1 MVIIFELLFIIWMH
15 RVCIYSKD
23 IEWITGK
30 SPRCARE
37 IIRDIKLLHLKSKH
51 QLVTI
56 EEFCDYMGLPYTVV
70 FNMINKIKGEG

>member
-1 MVIIFELLFIIWMH
+1 MH
-15 RVCIYSKD
+15 RVCIYSKE

-37 IIRDIKLLHLKSKH
+37 ILRDIKLLHHKQKH

-56 EEFCDYMGLPYTVV
+56 KEFCDYMGLPYSEVYE
-70 FNMINKIKGEG
+70 MINTIKTGQ

>member
-1 MVIIFELLFIIWMH
+1 MH
-15 RVCIYSKD
+15 RVCIYTKD

-37 IIRDIKLLHLKSKH
+37 IIRDIKLLHKKKKH

-56 EEFCDYMGLPYTVV
+56 KEFCEYMDLPFGEV
-70 FNMINKIKGEG
+70 FNMINNVKR

>member
-1 MVIIFELLFIIWMH
+1 MH
-15 RVCIYSKD
+15 RVCIYAKD

-37 IIRDIKLLHLKSKH
+37 IVRDIKLLHKKKKH

-56 EEFCDYMGLPYTVV
+56 KEFCDYMGLPFGDV
-70 FNMINKIKGEG
+70 FNMINNIKGNR